1 MIKLRCL
8 LVALPLLAHS
18 PARADEPVDTVRVLM
33 KMAAHNSADPV
44 DGKYVQQEYFS
55 ANMLLRFFSEDF
67 TKAFA
72 TALLKT
78 NERRHELMID
88 WDPII
93 GGQDNCPLENIVYGP
108 TKKKNAK
115 FEITVA
121 FKAKACFGADS
132 GASDVSKVT
141 FTLKKEELVP
151 GSPLYLIDDIA
162 HPGEPS
168 LKTTLHEIAK

>member
-18 PARADEPVDTVRVLM
+18 PARADEPVDTVRVLIE
-33 KMAAHNSADPV
+33 MAAHNSADPV

-67 TKAFA
+67 TKTFA

-93 GGQDNCPLENIVYGP
+93 GGQDNCPLQNIVYGP

-132 GASDVSKVT
+132 GAGDVSKVK
-141 FTLKKEELVP
+141 FTLEKEEPVP
-151 GSPLYLIDDIA
+151 GSPIYLIDDIS
-162 HPGEPS
+162 HSGEPS
-168 LKTTLHEIAK
+168 LKTTLHEIAR